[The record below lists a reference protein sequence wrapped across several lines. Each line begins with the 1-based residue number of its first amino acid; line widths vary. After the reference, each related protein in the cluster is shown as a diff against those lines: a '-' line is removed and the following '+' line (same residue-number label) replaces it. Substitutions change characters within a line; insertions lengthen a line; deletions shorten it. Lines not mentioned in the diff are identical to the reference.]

1 MQPAPGE
8 NTEGPHATLLLDCI
22 KEFAAPP
29 EEVEM
34 LAWMSWTIQEDEP
47 CGLEVPERNGGFR
60 REKHQTT
67 MGCKNHVEYPG
78 GKDH

>member
-1 MQPAPGE
+1 
-8 NTEGPHATLLLDCI
+8 
-22 KEFAAPP
+22 
-29 EEVEM
+29 M

-47 CGLEVPERNGGFR
+47 CGLEVPEITGGFR

-67 MGCKNHVEYPG
+67 MGCKNHVEFPG